1 MLSSTDKMQIRK
13 YCEQDSN
20 LSHLFQELEDS
31 YRMDVSQI
39 SHEIRNP
46 VTLINSFLQLTESRY
61 PEVRHY
67 NTWPHIME
75 NMNYLKQLL
84 ADLSSY
90 QNSGNLHKKELSLTR
105 LLSSITEESRSLIA
119 PCSIT
124 FEKLSAIPSAR
135 FDEIRIREAILN
147 LIRNAGEALGN
158 QENGHIRLTLSFD
171 GCNFKIRVSNNGP
184 VIEAAD
190 LKRIFEPFVTTK
202 TEGTGL
208 GLAIVQQVTLA
219 HHGQLFVTSSPVE
232 TCFTLE
238 LPYIT
243 VD

>member
-1 MLSSTDKMQIRK
+1 MLSSTDKIQIRK

-31 YRMDVSQI
+31 HRMDVSQI

-46 VTLINSFLQLTESRY
+46 VTLINSFLQLTETRY

-84 ADLSSY
+84 ADLSFY
-90 QNSGNLHKKELSLTR
+90 QNSGNLHKKEISLTR
-105 LLSSITEESRSLIA
+105 LLSSITEEVQNLIL
-119 PCSIT
+119 PSQIT
-124 FEKLSAIPSAR
+124 FEKLSAIPSAS
-135 FDEIRIREAILN
+135 FDETRIREAVLN
-147 LIRNAGEALGN
+147 LIRNAKEALGD
-158 QENGHIRLTLSFD
+158 QENGYIRLTLSFD
-171 GCNFKIRVSNNGP
+171 GCNFKIGVSNNGP
-184 VIEAAD
+184 VIEPAD
-190 LKRIFEPFVTTK
+190 LKRIFAPFVTTK
-202 TEGTGL
+202 PEGAGL

-219 HHGQLFVTSSPVE
+219 HHGQLFVSSSPSE

-243 VD
+243 SD